1 MLKSSFFIAALLP
14 AMTVSAALE
23 LALPMESRPG
33 PARSIVDAAVRG
45 FNGRVRLQKSPSG
58 DAQYVTDVPA
68 SLKEISQ
75 TALELK
81 NQAMAFFPNGKKL
94 NCTGDFTWSLWLKPL
109 GNETK
114 RQTLLVHTGSW
125 SLHYLP
131 ASNQLEFAVRNG
143 GKNLFQL
150 PENFRNLW
158 HHLLLV
164 RSGDQLRLR
173 VDGTPVGP
181 AQTISASPVPGA
193 NLYLGA
199 GTSQGDHAFT
209 GKIDEVGLWSRALSD
224 EEADRLTAGAAVTAI
239 PDPTKLTRTITS
251 PFPAELP
258 VKERPTTV
266 ELVRNGKPVAVIALQ
281 KGNRHPEL
289 ARLIQQK
296 LAEAWGVTFPIREIA
311 DHSDGNFPLILFGR
325 NNSNMLTRELTANGF
340 LSPNTL
346 GYEVRVFPQV
356 LDWNRGAVFLGGA
369 TPEEVGQAVDQLL
382 QRCPRV
388 APLPF
393 LAVLERQQTYPAPEE
408 FFSKLQNL
416 YNSNSHDKSRAAS
429 PILNQLAHAYRDT
442 ADERYA
448 KTMGD
453 VISMMLEKYPAIK
466 ASQRNHP
473 PTFFFYEIPRHLF
486 LVENSP
492 AFTARHRRDAAE
504 LCRQFMED
512 TIVFYE
518 MANPAVCYAQGQVKY
533 WTNHFNFA
541 ARSSYD
547 ASRYLLDRHDF
558 TPAQY
563 WQAVAECVFDGVK
576 NNPISPEDAA
586 GYHFL
591 VYRIFT
597 DHALA
602 SGRYGV
608 DFFQNARYQGAVDF
622 AKLITNPL
630 GSVPGYGDA
639 DALGGASHYTLLRDA
654 LDILGDRDCEYLLT
668 LIARQAKNPFYR
680 DTISAMGLSEHL
692 PPPSTSRYLGL
703 NAIALNDFLLDQ
715 HRRYPAYPRP
725 VLNKAIFRSGWDNSA
740 EFLALNGLTSAP
752 HGHDDATGICQYIK
766 GDRLWIF
773 EGHYINRHAED
784 HNVLNVIRNGEA
796 PDRRRNFPTSRNMAA
811 QIVSEAETDAK
822 DFALLNLLLENYNGV
837 DQYRRI
843 AWEKDGGF
851 WLLDQIIARKPG
863 DYLFLNQ
870 LRTTGQIREHAQGI
884 LVEQKPGEDPAV
896 PHRFSISEDGDSIR
910 NRYSRL
916 ERCHGRPNT
925 VLPGYRYSDG
935 VTRSLLYRRT
945 AVLAPG
951 DKQNFFHY
959 LTPLTAGDTPVP
971 LRRVADHAR
980 LALTGDFP
988 RLAALGPLNLP
999 GVTIDAE
1006 SCFIGPRGIL
1016 AENARKITLGDHDYP
1031 VTADAPTVIAFRDEK
1046 ERADAA
1052 RILAALPEQPVSS
1065 PIAEP
1070 VPVVPQQNFTRMLPQ
1085 QSPVRALAVHD
1096 RYAAVGLA
1104 DGTFK
1109 LIDLQGE
1116 TVAEKKF
1123 DQEISAIAF
1132 IEAGDRSCWAIGV
1145 CGPRTRSIQDVTAG
1159 TLHVLSPDGKK
1170 ELWQKELP
1178 FYSRRYGNART
1189 IFRAFLDGQDA
1200 APSIVVGCD
1209 SWTYHAFTLDGQPVW
1224 QARCVH
1230 GATSG
1235 AAGDL
1240 NGDGWDEVFIGNE
1253 YYSHTILD
1261 HAGKPLKSATYS
1273 PHDVAATILDLNEDG
1288 KKEVIVG
1295 RYDGFL
1301 YIDALQDNP
1310 LDGRQLNLGGQPRN
1324 IAVLPSG
1331 SSARLAA
1338 AAFTGVITFIGS
1350 DLKPTARL
1358 VLPAPVVSMAA
1369 RGARV
1374 YAAAMDGNVYEME
1387 QGKLLTRLPFRYAP
1401 DAPEAPPMAAG
1412 EQLLVLGSGKNLY
1425 FLR

>member
-1 MLKSSFFIAALLP
+1 MIKSAFFTAVLLS

-23 LALPMESRPG
+23 LALPLESRPG
-33 PARSIVDAAVRG
+33 PARSVVDTAVRR
-45 FNGRVRLQKSPSG
+45 FNGKARSQTPG
-58 DAQYVTDVPA
+58 ADDAQYVTDVPA
-68 SLKEISQ
+68 PLKKVSR

-81 NQAMAFFPNGKKL
+81 NQAMVFFPDGKKL
-94 NCTGDFTWSLWLKPL
+94 NCSGDFTWSLWLKPV
-109 GNETK
+109 GNGTK

-125 SLHYLP
+125 GLHYLP
-131 ASNQLEFAVRNG
+131 AANLLEFSGRSVA
-143 GKNLFQL
+143 KALFPL
-150 PENFRNLW
+150 PENFRNTW

-164 RSGDQLRLR
+164 RRGDQLLLR
-173 VDGTPVGP
+173 VDGAP
-181 AQTISASPVPGA
+181 AGTARTLTGRPAPGTK
-193 NLYLGA
+193 LYLGA
-199 GTSQGDHAFT
+199 GTTKGDNAFT
-209 GKIDEVGLWSRALSD
+209 GRIDEVGLWSRALSD
-224 EEADRLTAGAAVTAI
+224 EEADRLAAGAAVTAI
-239 PDPTKLTRTITS
+239 SDPARLTRTITA

-258 VKERPTTV
+258 VKVRPTTV
-266 ELVRNGKPVAVIALQ
+266 ELVRDGQPAAVIALQ
-281 KGNRHPEL
+281 QGNRHPEL
-289 ARLIQQK
+289 ARLVQRK

-311 DHSDGNFPLILFGR
+311 DHSDGDFPLILFGR
-325 NNSNMLTRELTANGF
+325 NNSNMLTRELRANGF
-340 LSPNTL
+340 LSEYPV
-346 GYEVRVFPQV
+346 GYELRVFPQV
-356 LDWNRGAVFLGGA
+356 LDWNRGVVFLGGS
-369 TPEEVGQAVDQLL
+369 TPEEVGQAIDRLL
-382 QRCPRV
+382 QRFPRST
-388 APLPF
+388 PLPF
-393 LAVLERQQTYPAPEE
+393 LASLERQRTYPEPEE
-408 FFSKLQNL
+408 FFSTLQSL

-429 PILNQLAHAYRDT
+429 PILNQLTNAYRDT
-442 ADERYA
+442 ADDRYA

-453 VISMMLEKYPAIK
+453 VISMMLEKYPEIK

-492 AFTARHRRDAAE
+492 AFTAGHRRDAAE

-558 TPAQY
+558 TPAKY

-602 SGRYGV
+602 SGKYGAK
-608 DFFQNARYQGAVDF
+608 FFQNERYQEAVDF

-654 LDILGDRDCEYLLT
+654 LDILGDRECEYLLT
-668 LIARQAKNPFYR
+668 LIARRSRNPFYR
-680 DTISAMGLSEHL
+680 NAISAMGLSEHL
-692 PPPSTSRYLGL
+692 PPPSPSRYLGL

-715 HRRYPAYPRP
+715 NNRYPAFSRP
-725 VLNKAIFRSGWDNSA
+725 VLNKAIFRGGWDDSA

-752 HGHDDATGICQYIK
+752 HGHDDAAGVCQYIK
-766 GDRLWIF
+766 GDRLWLF

-811 QIVSEAETDAK
+811 QIITKAETGAK
-822 DFALLNLLLENYNGV
+822 DYALLTLLLEDYNGI
-837 DQYRRI
+837 DQYRRTV
-843 AWEKDGGF
+843 WEKNGGF
-851 WLLDQIIARKPG
+851 WLIDQIVARKPG
-863 DYLFLNQ
+863 DYLFLSQ
-870 LRTTGQIREHAQGI
+870 LRTTGEIREDDKGI
-884 LVEQKPGEDPAV
+884 LVAQKPGKNPAV
-896 PHRFSISEDGDSIR
+896 PHLFSISEDGDSVR
-910 NRYSRL
+910 SRYSRL

-925 VLPGYRYSDG
+925 VLPEYPYSDG

-945 AVLAPG
+945 AALKPG
-951 DKQNFFHY
+951 DEQSFFHY

-971 LRRVADHAR
+971 LRRVADRAR
-980 LALTGDFP
+980 LAMTGDFP

-999 GVTIDAE
+999 GVAIDAD

-1016 AENARKITLGDHDYP
+1016 AENARKITLDGNDYP
-1031 VTADAPTVIAFRDEK
+1031 VAADGATAIAFRDAK

-1052 RILAALPEQPVSS
+1052 RILAALPEQPAPSRIS
-1065 PIAEP
+1065 EP
-1070 VPVVPQQNFTRMLPQ
+1070 AIPQRDFTRVLPQ
-1085 QSPVRALAVHD
+1085 PSPVRALAVNGQ
-1096 RYAAVGLA
+1096 RAAVGLA

-1109 LIDLQGE
+1109 LLDAQGE
-1116 TVAEKKF
+1116 TVAERKF
-1123 DQEISAIAF
+1123 EQEISTIAF
-1132 IEAGDRSCWAIGV
+1132 IDAGDRSCWAVGV
-1145 CGPRTRSIQDVTAG
+1145 CGPRTNSILEVTSG

-1200 APSIVVGCD
+1200 APAIVIGCE
-1209 SWTYHAFTLDGQPVW
+1209 SWTYHAFALDGTPVW
-1224 QARCVH
+1224 QTRCSH

-1240 NGDGWDEVFIGNE
+1240 NGDGRDEVFIGNE
-1253 YYSHTILD
+1253 YYYHAILD
-1261 HAGKPLKSATYS
+1261 HAGKTLQSTNAA
-1273 PHDVAATILDLNEDG
+1273 PHDVAATILDLNADG
-1288 KKEVIVG
+1288 QKEVIVG

-1301 YIDALQDNP
+1301 YLDALKGNP
-1310 LDGRQLNLGGQPRN
+1310 LSGRQLNLGGQPRN
-1324 IAVLPSG
+1324 IAVLPPG
-1331 SSARLAA
+1331 SPARLAA
-1338 AAFTGVITFIGS
+1338 AAFTGVVTFIGA

-1358 VLPAPVVSMAA
+1358 VLPAPVAAMAA

-1374 YAAAMDGNVYEME
+1374 YAAAMDGNVYELE
-1387 QGKLLTRLPFRYAP
+1387 NGRLLSKLPFRYAP
-1401 DAPEAPPMAAG
+1401 DDPEAPPMAAG
-1412 EQLLVLGSGKNLY
+1412 EQLLVFGSGNNLY